1 MKVTANLTVDI
12 EAMHYPLSVLND
24 LLYRL
29 IDELSAIESS
39 YGDDDDLF
47 PIQSELRYEEG
58 DTGRM
63 LVNITKS

>member
-1 MKVTANLTVDI
+1 MKVTVKLTADI

-29 IDELSAIESS
+29 LDELSAIEGN
-39 YGDDDDLF
+39 YGDDSDLF
-47 PIQSELRYEEG
+47 PIRSELKYDDG

-63 LVNITKS
+63 LVDITKS